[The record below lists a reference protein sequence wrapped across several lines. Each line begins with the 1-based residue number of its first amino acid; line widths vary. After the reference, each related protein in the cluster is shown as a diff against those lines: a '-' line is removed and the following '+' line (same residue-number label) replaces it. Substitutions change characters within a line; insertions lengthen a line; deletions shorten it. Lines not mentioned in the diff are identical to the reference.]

1 MKTYKLGLIGEKLGH
16 SFSPAIHAKL
26 GTPQYGLFELRPEEL
41 GAFLEGDNFDGA
53 NVTIPYKQD
62 VIPYLDVISP
72 EAQKIGAVNTIVRR
86 DGKLYGYNTDF
97 LGMCGLLK
105 RAGIEINGKKILILG
120 SGGTSKTANAVAKHL
135 GAAEI
140 LTVSR
145 HPEGDQIDYETAISM
160 HTDTQVIINTTPV
173 GMYPKNG
180 GCPIDIDL
188 FPNLSGVLDA
198 IYNPH
203 RTNLIT
209 QAQKRGIPAEGG
221 LYMLVAQAAYA
232 AEKFLDTLIPETE
245 FERVYSAVRRQK
257 ANIVLVG
264 MPGCGKSTVGRALA
278 EKEGRRFIDTD
289 EEITKKTGRTPDMI
303 IRQDGVD
310 AFRDIESQVIEE
322 VSSLSSAVISIG
334 GGGIL
339 RERNAQ
345 LLRMNGILFF
355 LDCPVDL
362 LTVSDDRPL
371 SSTRAALQQRYDE
384 RLPIYRRHA
393 DFIIDSDKNLE
404 SNLKK
409 IERELEK
416 I

>member
-1 MKTYKLGLIGEKLGH
+1 MMYGCIGEHLSH
-16 SFSPAIHAKL
+16 SFSREIHTRLTDKYDYILKEIPRGQLDAFMKSECFQAI
-26 GTPQYGLFELRPEEL
+26 
-41 GAFLEGDNFDGA
+41 

-62 VIPYLDVISP
+62 VIPYLDVVSP

-86 DGKLYGYNTDF
+86 EGKLYGYNTDF

-105 RAGIEINGKKILILG
+105 RAGIEIKEKKVLILG

-145 HPEGDQIDYETAISM
+145 HPEGDQIDYETATAM
-160 HTDTQVIINTTPV
+160 HTDAQVIINTTPV

-180 GCPIDIDL
+180 GCPINIDL
-188 FPNLSGVLDA
+188 FPNLCGVLDA

-232 AEKFLDTLIPETE
+232 AEKFLDTSIPETE

-278 EKEGRRFIDTD
+278 EKEGRQFIDTD
-289 EEITKKTGRTPDMI
+289 EEITKKMGRTPDMI

-310 AFRDIESQVIEE
+310 TFRDIESQVIEE
-322 VSSLSSAVISIG
+322 ISSLNSAVISIG

-345 LLRMNGILFF
+345 LLRMNGLLVF
-355 LDCPVDL
+355 LDCPVEL
-362 LTVSDDRPL
+362 LTVSNDRPL

-393 DFIIDSDKNLE
+393 DFIIESDKNLE

>member
-1 MKTYKLGLIGEKLGH
+1 MMYGCIGEHLSH
-16 SFSPAIHAKL
+16 SFSREIHTRLTDKYDYILKEIPRDGLDAFMKSGSFQAI
-26 GTPQYGLFELRPEEL
+26 
-41 GAFLEGDNFDGA
+41 

-62 VIPYLDVISP
+62 VIPYLDVVSP
-72 EAQKIGAVNTIVRR
+72 EAQRIGAVNTIVRR

-97 LGMCGLLK
+97 LGMCGLIH
-105 RAGIEINGKKILILG
+105 RTGIDIKDKKVLILG
-120 SGGTSKTANAVAKHL
+120 SGGTSKTALAVATHL
-135 GAAEI
+135 GASEI
-140 LTVSR
+140 FVVSR
-145 HPEGDQIDYETAISM
+145 HPEGAQIDYETATTA
-160 HTDTQVIINTTPV
+160 HTDAEIIINTTPV

-180 GCPIDIDL
+180 GCPIDIGL
-188 FPNLSGVLDA
+188 FPRLCGVLDA

-209 QAQKRGIPAEGG
+209 EAQKRSIPAEGG

-232 AEKFLDTLIPETE
+232 VEKFLDITVPESE

-257 ANIVLVG
+257 ASIVLVG

-278 EKEGRRFIDTD
+278 EKEGRQFIDTD
-289 EEITKKTGRTPDMI
+289 EEITRKTGKTPDMI

-310 AFRDIESQVIEE
+310 AFRDIESRVIEE
-322 VSSLSSAVISIG
+322 VSSLSSAVIAIG

-339 RERNAQ
+339 RERNAE
-345 LLRMNGILFF
+345 LLRMNGVLIF
-355 LDCPVDL
+355 LNCPVDL

-371 SSTRAALQQRYDE
+371 SSTRKALEQRYRE

-393 DFIIDSDKNLE
+393 DFIIESDKDLE
-404 SNLKK
+404 NNLKK
-409 IERELEK
+409 IESELEK

>member
-1 MKTYKLGLIGEKLGH
+1 MMYGCIGEHLSH
-16 SFSPAIHAKL
+16 SFSREIHTLLTDKYNYILKEIPRDGLDEFMKSGSFQAI
-26 GTPQYGLFELRPEEL
+26 
-41 GAFLEGDNFDGA
+41 

-86 DGKLYGYNTDF
+86 DGRLYGYNTDF
-97 LGMCGLLK
+97 LGMCGLLH
-105 RAGIEINGKKILILG
+105 RAKIDVKDKKVLILG
-120 SGGTSKTANAVAKHL
+120 SGGTSKTAFAVATHL
-135 GAAEI
+135 GASEV
-140 LTVSR
+140 LVVSR
-145 HPEGDQIDYETAISM
+145 HPEGTQIDYDTAVRDHADAQI
-160 HTDTQVIINTTPV
+160 IINTTPV

-180 GCPIDIDL
+180 GCPIDIGL
-188 FPNLSGVLDA
+188 FPALCGVIDA

-209 QAQKRGIPAEGG
+209 QAQKRGILAEGG

-232 AEKFLDTLIPETE
+232 AEKFLDTSISESE
-245 FERVYSAVRRQK
+245 FDRVYSAVRRQK
-257 ANIVLVG
+257 ANIVLIG

-278 EKEGRRFIDTD
+278 EKEGREFMDTD
-289 EEITKKTGRTPDMI
+289 EEITKKTGRTSDQI
-303 IRQDGVD
+303 IRQDGVEV
-310 AFRDIESQVIEE
+310 FRDIESKIIEE
-322 VSSLSSAVISIG
+322 ISSVGSAVISIG

-339 RERNAQ
+339 REQNAE
-345 LLRMNGILFF
+345 LLRMNGVLIF
-355 LDCPVDL
+355 LDCPIEL

-371 SSTRAALQQRYDE
+371 SNSRQALEQRYRE

-393 DFIIDSDKNLE
+393 DFIIHSDKNLDD
-404 SNLKK
+404 NLRK

>member
-1 MKTYKLGLIGEKLGH
+1 MMYGCIGEHLSH
-16 SFSPAIHAKL
+16 SFSREIHTRLTDKYDYVLKEIPRDELDSFMKSGSFQAI
-26 GTPQYGLFELRPEEL
+26 
-41 GAFLEGDNFDGA
+41 

-72 EAQKIGAVNTIVRR
+72 EAEKIGAVNTIVRR

-105 RAGIEINGKKILILG
+105 RAKIDVKDKKVLILG
-120 SGGTSKTANAVAKHL
+120 SGGTSKTAFAVATHL
-135 GAAEI
+135 GASAI
-140 LTVSR
+140 LVVSR
-145 HPEGDQIDYETAISM
+145 HPEGAQIDYETAIRD
-160 HTDTQVIINTTPV
+160 HADAQIIINTTPV

-180 GCPIDIDL
+180 GCPIDIEH
-188 FPNLSGVLDA
+188 FPALRGVIDA

-232 AEKFLDTLIPETE
+232 AEKFLDTSISEGE
-245 FERVYSAVRRQK
+245 FERVYGAVRRQK
-257 ANIVLVG
+257 ANIVLCG

-278 EKEGRRFIDTD
+278 QKENREFIDTD
-289 EEITKKTGRTPDMI
+289 EEIAKKTGRTPDEI
-303 IRQDGVD
+303 IRQDGVE
-310 AFRDIESQVIEE
+310 AFRDIESRVIEE
-322 VSSLSSAVISIG
+322 ISSVSSAVISIG

-339 RERNAQ
+339 RERNAE
-345 LLRMNGILFF
+345 LLKMNGVLIF
-355 LDCPVDL
+355 LDCPVEL
-362 LTVSDDRPL
+362 LTISDDRPL
-371 SSTRAALQQRYDE
+371 SSTREALEQRYRE

-404 SNLKK
+404 NNLKK